1 MHFFNLDYMRATTKK
16 KTPIKLIVADSADG
30 FDKRKTGEKTDF
42 LKRRVYTVLKS
53 ANFLFYLSA
62 FV

>member
-1 MHFFNLDYMRATTKK
+1 MHFFNLDYKRATTK
-16 KTPIKLIVADSADG
+16 TPLIKITVANSADS

-42 LKRRVYTVLKS
+42 LKRRVYAVLKS
-53 ANFLFYLSA
+53 ANFRFYSSA

>member
-1 MHFFNLDYMRATTKK
+1 MHFFNLDYMRATTK

-53 ANFLFYLSA
+53 ANF
-62 FV
+62 

>member
-1 MHFFNLDYMRATTKK
+1 MHFFNLDYMRATTTK

-53 ANFLFYLSA
+53 ANF
-62 FV
+62 